1 MSPQCLC
8 SIPGH
13 TFKYLQTS
21 IAKYPQYT
29 SSIADVTPG
38 ILCVLTPEVHPVFF
52 MLSNDFSRLPRGL
65 QSRLRRHSP
74 TTDNVRQKRKRC
86 AQLVANADWI
96 GESLHTKGRVYRF
109 RKVRV
114 WRLSLKFYLPPRFDK
129 KWLFSKL
136 VHVST

>member
-1 MSPQCLC
+1 MSPQCFC

-65 QSRLRRHSP
+65 HSRLRRHSP

-96 GESLHTKGRVYRF
+96 GESL
-109 RKVRV
+109 
-114 WRLSLKFYLPPRFDK
+114 L
-129 KWLFSKL
+129 
-136 VHVST
+136 